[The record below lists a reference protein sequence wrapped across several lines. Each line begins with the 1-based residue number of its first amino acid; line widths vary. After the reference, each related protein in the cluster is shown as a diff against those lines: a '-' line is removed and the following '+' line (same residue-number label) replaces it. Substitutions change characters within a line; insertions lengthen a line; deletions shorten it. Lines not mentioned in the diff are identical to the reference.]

1 MFKYEMEIDNFN
13 QRYVGYIF
21 AFRNIPDALPAEDAV
36 PRRFSGSTFQAV
48 QKYYTFVKGE
58 GYVRKESE
66 DKLYD
71 RRGRDLF
78 EKNNID
84 YPHKDGL
91 YLLGQTFFNPI
102 TDEKFYWIKP
112 GTASD
117 LKRRRRDYSTHTAM
131 IWDIDYYTGNELTE
145 SGCHRKLK
153 EIALHRHADE
163 WFSVSREDYL
173 AICEQGFN
181 WFKEA

>member
-1 MFKYEMEIDNFN
+1 MLGKN
-13 QRYVGYIF
+13 
-21 AFRNIPDALPAEDAV
+21 
-36 PRRFSGSTFQAV
+36 
-48 QKYYTFVKGE
+48 
-58 GYVRKESE
+58 RKIN
-66 DKLYD
+66 LYD

-78 EKNNID
+78 EKNDIE

-131 IWDIDYYTGNELTE
+131 IQDIDYYIGNELTE

-153 EIALHRHADE
+153 AIALHRHADE